1 MDSPALTSRT
11 FVRSII
17 TAWSTFLPDIV
28 AATSLT
34 LLGELS
40 ETCPPIIR
48 KGVTSA
54 TGLNP
59 LLANVDLPSLT
70 VSKSTNGAML
80 LGDVVIVLD
89 WEFLTILLITF
100 LLIRAGSLLTMT
112 LPAEAE
118 ADADA
123 PPEADEDEEAPL
135 D

>member
-11 FVRSII
+11 FVRSIT
-17 TAWSTFLPDIV
+17 TAWSTLLPVTV
-28 AATSLT
+28 AATSF
-34 LLGELS
+34 
-40 ETCPPIIR
+40 
-48 KGVTSA
+48 
-54 TGLNP
+54 
-59 LLANVDLPSLT
+59 T
-70 VSKSTNGAML
+70 VSKSTKGAVL
-80 LGDVVIVLD
+80 LGEVVTALD
-89 WEFLTILLITF
+89 CEFLTMLLITF

>member
-11 FVRSII
+11 FVRSIT
-17 TAWSTFLPDIV
+17 TAWSTLLPVIV

-40 ETCPPIIR
+40 ETWPPIIR
-48 KGVTSA
+48 NGVTSA
-54 TGLNP
+54 TGLYP

-70 VSKSTNGAML
+70 VSKSTKGAVL
-80 LGDVVIVLD
+80 LGEVVTALD
-89 WEFLTILLITF
+89 CEFLTMLLITF

-118 ADADA
+118 AEAEA
-123 PPEADEDEEAPL
+123 PPEALEEEEAPL